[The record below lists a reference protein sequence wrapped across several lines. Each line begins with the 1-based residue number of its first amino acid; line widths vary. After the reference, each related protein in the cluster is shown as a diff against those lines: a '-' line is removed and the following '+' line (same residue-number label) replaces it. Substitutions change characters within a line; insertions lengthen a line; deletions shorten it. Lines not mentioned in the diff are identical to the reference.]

1 MVNLEY
7 IRLAWESVRSH
18 KVRASLTLLGMV
30 IGVFAIIVAVT
41 AVKVIETDFSD
52 AIRSFGSTTF
62 TVESGSAVRVE
73 GAGRRYRPRVNL
85 TYEQMERLAERAQL
99 PVAIS
104 PEMVGGF
111 AEEARYGSIKT
122 DPVVIKLGSNEYWAG
137 NSNFDIAQGRFLTD
151 QDVRLARPVVVI
163 GHDLATELFPTEQP
177 LNKDIIVDGYRYQV
191 IGVFARK
198 GNDFGSNAD
207 KLALIPITR
216 MISQYSS
223 GLRDI
228 EIKVRAES
236 IEMLDPTMEEVTGH
250 LRVIRRNRPGQ
261 ESDFQIESNEAIVE
275 EMSNFTGRLAAGGA
289 AIGLI
294 TLLAAGIGIMN
305 IMLVSVTE
313 RTREIGIRKAVGARR
328 DDILRQFLYEAVF
341 LCQIGGILGIL
352 LGAGAGN
359 LVGIFFDAAVVFPWF
374 WAALAV
380 LAVAGIALVFGVY
393 PAFKAA
399 GLDPIDALRYE

>member
-18 KVRASLTLLGMV
+18 KVRAALTLLGMV

-52 AIRSFGSTTF
+52 TIRSFGSTTF
-62 TVESGSAVRVE
+62 SVESRSSIRVE
-73 GAGRRYRPRVNL
+73 GTGRRYRPRVNL
-85 TYEQMERLAERAQL
+85 TYEQMELLAERAEL

-104 PEMVGGF
+104 PEMGVGP
-111 AEEARYGSIKT
+111 AEVRYGSTKT
-122 DPVVIKLGSNEYWAG
+122 DPVVYKLGSNEYWAG
-137 NSNFDIAQGRFLTD
+137 NSNFDIAHGRFLTD
-151 QDVRLARPVVVI
+151 QDVRLARAVVVI
-163 GHDLATELFPTEQP
+163 GHDLAEELFPTQQP
-177 LNKDIIVDGYRYQV
+177 LDKDIIVDGYRYQV

-198 GNDFGSNAD
+198 GNDFGNNAD
-207 KLALIPITR
+207 KLALVPITR
-216 MISQYSS
+216 MISLYSS
-223 GLRDI
+223 GRRDI

-236 IEMLDPTMEEVTGH
+236 LEMLDPTMEEVTGH

-261 ESDFQIESNEAIVE
+261 ENDFRLESNEAFVE
-275 EMSNFTGRLAAGGA
+275 EVSVFTGRLAAGGA

-328 DDILRQFLYEAVF
+328 EDILRQFLYEAVF
-341 LCQIGGILGIL
+341 LCQIGGVLGIL

-359 LVGIFFDAAVVFPWF
+359 LVGIYFDTTFVFPWL

-380 LAVAGIALVFGVY
+380 LAVAGIALAFGVY

-399 GLDPIDALRYE
+399 GLDPIDAVRYE